1 MSALVLGPLLRYV
14 GQTGATAFVETDEFS
29 SVTVRCGGGA
39 WTTPTFAAHG
49 HHYAIVLIDGLQ
61 PATVQEY
68 TVELD
73 GVQVWP
79 EADSEFPPS
88 RIATLDPDVARRLV
102 AVAARLYTVAA
113 EEDAHPLAGTDVT
126 PTESVVLA
134 TAALKAHDLNPFDL
148 ALWFSRSSS

>member
-1 MSALVLGPLLRYV
+1 MSRSERIAALVDELTTEVDAGLGD
-14 GQTGATAFVETDEFS
+14 GA
-29 SVTVRCGGGA
+29 
-39 WTTPTFAAHG
+39 
-49 HHYAIVLIDGLQ
+49 
-61 PATVQEY
+61 
-68 TVELD
+68 
-73 GVQVWP
+73 
-79 EADSEFPPS
+79 
-88 RIATLDPDVARRLV
+88 IATLDPDVARRLV